1 MQNNIRIQNL
11 SCPNCGGDI
20 EVANQRFTCG
30 YCGKKGV
37 IQWNMPDSAAP
48 SSKKKMPDNISP
60 SYVIPDA
67 RKIETVRA
75 QMRSQIAI
83 LENRTRRIALQ
94 NLLIAFILLV
104 IMVAVCISI
113 FWIASK

>member
-1 MQNNIRIQNL
+1 M
-11 SCPNCGGDI
+11 
-20 EVANQRFTCG
+20 EHARFSG
-30 YCGKKGV
+30 P
-37 IQWNMPDSAAP
+37 IF
-48 SSKKKMPDNISP
+48 KKKMPDNISP